1 MKKAIKVI
9 SLIMLIATLAI
20 SVIGC
25 GKVSEDEALTI
36 IEGLIKDAYELNEVY
51 YGKGISYKNS
61 GNPNDLYMPTYE
73 NDKFALKNKLVKR
86 TYEVFSQSY
95 AESLIS
101 LAFGGAQSEINQ
113 GSIQPR
119 YITLDDDPQGWI
131 LVNTDYEPLVKKVA
145 EYDFTTINII
155 KISRRFIEATIKTTE
170 NDEVKVT
177 IVKEEM
183 GWRLD
188 SATC

>member
-1 MKKAIKVI
+1 MIKLI
-9 SLIMLIATLAI
+9 KSFSLIILIAILALSI
-20 SVIGC
+20 VGC
-25 GKVSEDEALTI
+25 GKVTENEALNI
-36 IEGLIKDAYELNEVY
+36 IEVLIKDAYELNEIY
-51 YGKGISYKNS
+51 YGSGIKHKDS
-61 GNPNDLYMPTYE
+61 GNPNDLYMPAYE
-73 NDKFALKNKLVKR
+73 NEKYALKNKLVER
-86 TYEVFSQSY
+86 TYEVFSESY
-95 AESLIS
+95 AESLIG

-119 YITLDDDPQGWI
+119 YMTLDDKYDGWI
-131 LVNTDYEPLVKKVA
+131 YVNIDYEPLVEKVA
-145 EYDFTTINII
+145 EYDFNSIKIV

-177 IVKEEM
+177 VVRESM